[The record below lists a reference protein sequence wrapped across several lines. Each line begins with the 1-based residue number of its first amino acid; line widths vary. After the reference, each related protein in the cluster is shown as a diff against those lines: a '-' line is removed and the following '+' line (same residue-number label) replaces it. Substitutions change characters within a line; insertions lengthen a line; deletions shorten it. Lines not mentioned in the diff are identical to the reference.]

1 MSNFAGRRIWCTS
14 EIQGFHIDVHQPR
27 RRLPWVRLM
36 SVTVSGSRKMG
47 YTQKTN
53 PVIAIKGGELTS
65 EEIIAGNRTP
75 WSCSFFESGDL
86 G

>member
-1 MSNFAGRRIWCTS
+1 
-14 EIQGFHIDVHQPR
+14 
-27 RRLPWVRLM
+27 
-36 SVTVSGSRKMG
+36 VSGSRKMG